1 MYKNTSVSATEVFFM
16 KFKEMDLFAYR
27 KKKPGDYKPL
37 TAATLAVNERRFLK
51 KKKDRS
57 KEEDERL

>member
-1 MYKNTSVSATEVFFM
+1 M

-37 TAATLAVNERRFLK
+37 TAAALATNERRFLK
-51 KKKDRS
+51 KRKDGS